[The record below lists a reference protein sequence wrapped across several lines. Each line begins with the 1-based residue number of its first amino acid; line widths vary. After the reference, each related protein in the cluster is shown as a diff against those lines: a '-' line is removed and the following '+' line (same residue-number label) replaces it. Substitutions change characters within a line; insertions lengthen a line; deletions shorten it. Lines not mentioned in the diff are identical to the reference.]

1 MGGLFGTPPTRFGN
15 QNYEDICKA
24 AKANGILWEDPLFPA
39 EGKSLFHSK
48 SAPEQI
54 VWKRPKEIC
63 EDPKL
68 LVEGAD
74 SGDVTQGQLGNCW
87 FVAASSSLAQQEEI
101 FEKVIPKIQDQEWD
115 KENPDNYCGV
125 FRFRFW
131 RFGAWV
137 EVVIDDRL
145 PTVNG
150 ELIYIHSQSK
160 NEFWSALLEKAYAKL
175 SGCYENLDG
184 GNTADALTDFTA
196 GVAQTLELT
205 DPKLQEGEQEKEDL
219 WAELR
224 KAHHRNFLMSCSIK
238 IKSAE
243 EMEAKTEVGLVK
255 GHAYGITGVKDVKL
269 SKHGVLSLFNREK
282 VKLVRLRNPW
292 GEKEWNGPW
301 SDGSD
306 EWKKVSESKRK
317 EMGVTVKDD
326 GEFWMPYDLFLKN
339 FTNLVICRMPNKK
352 YLTLHR
358 TWHEKTLHAD
368 WKGPS
373 AGGCVNNKET
383 FLKNPQFLVTIDDDE
398 DDIMLQLTQPDVRA
412 DQQQANLTIGFH
424 VMKVEANRKYL
435 LRSVKPKAFTSTFI
449 NSRSVFEKQTLKRGR
464 YIVVPSTFGPNEES
478 RFMMRFFCDGG
489 SQFKQIEKSVPSK
502 SSNPLK
508 KYPCAV
514 TSVQVLSAS
523 NLEKQDLKGG
533 ADPYV
538 YINCEGHKVRSE
550 IKKDSLN
557 PEWDFSAIFYR
568 VNINKPIIVEIWNH
582 NLVKDTFMGQAIFM
596 AQSGGEAKHHVAPL
610 KDRGRKGQDPKQGN
624 VSVVIT
630 TKESLEDL

>member
-1 MGGLFGTPPTRFGN
+1 MCGLFGTPPTYFDN
-15 QNYEDICKA
+15 QNYEEICKSCRA
-24 AKANGILWEDPLFPA
+24 SGTLWEDPMFPA
-39 EGKSLFHSK
+39 NNESLFHTK
-48 SAPEQI
+48 NAPGQI

-74 SGDVTQGQLGNCW
+74 SGDVDQGALGNCW
-87 FVAASSSLAQQEEI
+87 FVAASSSLALHQEI
-101 FEKVIPKIQDQEWD
+101 FDKVIPKISEQEWD
-115 KENPDNYCGV
+115 KDNPERYCGA

-131 RFGAWV
+131 RFGSWL

-150 ELIYIHSQSK
+150 ELMFIHSQSR

-175 SGCYENLDG
+175 NGCYENLDG

-196 GVAQTLELT
+196 GVAQSIELS
-205 DPKLQEGEQEKEDL
+205 DAKFQASEEEKEEL

-224 KAHHRNFLMSCSIK
+224 KAYHRNFLMSCSIK
-238 IKSAE
+238 IQSAD
-243 EMEAKTEVGLVK
+243 EMEAKTDEGLVK

-317 EMGVTVKDD
+317 EMGVTIDDD
-326 GEFWMPYDLFLKN
+326 GEFWMPYDKFLIH

-358 TWHEKTLHAD
+358 TWHEKTILSA
-368 WKGPS
+368 WKGPT
-373 AGGCVNNKET
+373 AGGCINNKET
-383 FLKNPQFLVTIDDDE
+383 FLKNPQFLISIDSDE
-398 DDIMLQLTQPDVRA
+398 DDVMLQLTQPDVRA
-412 DQQQANLTIGFH
+412 DKQQANLTIGFH
-424 VMKVEANRKYL
+424 VMKVEANRKYKV
-435 LRSVKPKAFTSTFI
+435 SSIKPKAFTSTFI
-449 NSRSVFEKQTLKRGR
+449 NSRSVFEKRTMKRGR
-464 YIVVPSTFGPNEES
+464 YVMIPSTFAPGEDSP
-478 RFMMRFFCDGG
+478 FMVRFFCDGG
-489 SQFKQIEKSVPSK
+489 SQFKELVKSVPSK

-508 KYPCAV
+508 KYPRAV

-523 NLEKQDLKGG
+523 NLEKQDLSGG

-550 IKKDSLN
+550 VKKNSLN
-557 PEWDFSAIFYR
+557 PEWEFSAIFYR
-568 VNINKPIIVEIWNH
+568 TNLNKPIIVEIWNH

-596 AQSGGEAKHHVAPL
+596 AQSSSEAKHHVAPL
-610 KDRGRKGQDPKQGN
+610 KDRGRKGQDAKQGN

-630 TKESLEDL
+630 TKDDLTEL